1 MNACVLEKSTD
12 IELSRYAELQML
24 ALGYARSG
32 ETDTLV
38 SMLDAGLPVNLCD
51 EKGNTLL
58 MLATYNEQFLVTKV
72 LLERGADTEQR
83 NDRGQTP
90 LGGVAFKGY
99 CGIAAVLLEHGADVN
114 ADNGGGKAPLLFA
127 TMFGRFKM
135 RRLLKKHGAKMWT
148 PKPLA

>member
-1 MNACVLEKSTD
+1 MGSSMIESEVSAEELERYEVLQS
-12 IELSRYAELQML
+12 Q
-24 ALGYARSG
+24 ALDYARRG
-32 ETDTLV
+32 ETETLI
-38 SMLDAGLPVNLCD
+38 SMVEAGLPVNLSD

-58 MLATYNEQFLVTKV
+58 MLASYNERLGTTHA

-99 CGIAAVLLEHGADVN
+99 CELAEVLLDGGADVN

-135 RRLLKKHGAKMWT
+135 RRLLKRYGGKMW
-148 PKPLA
+148 AR